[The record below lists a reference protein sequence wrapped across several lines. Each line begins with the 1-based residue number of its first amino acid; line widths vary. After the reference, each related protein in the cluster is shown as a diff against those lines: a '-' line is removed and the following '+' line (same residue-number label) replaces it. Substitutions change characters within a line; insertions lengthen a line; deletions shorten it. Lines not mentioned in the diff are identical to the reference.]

1 MLVKRIGDLG
11 AVFLIM
17 FPTSLAHV
25 GKEKNTD
32 PYIRDKMKL
41 HFLERFSQEMLVEP
55 IGHLGVVFSNSD
67 FAVFL

>member
-17 FPTSLAHV
+17 FATSLAHV

-41 HFLERFSQEMLVEP
+41 HFLER
-55 IGHLGVVFSNSD
+55 
-67 FAVFL
+67 